1 MRIKKRGPL
10 RSRTET
16 LGIRASLTPVT
27 TAAALALF
35 LATPQSGMCY
45 PAVEDSLRPQTRPN
59 SPGQPGA
66 ALHCDYVPTS

>member
-10 RSRTET
+10 RSRVT
-16 LGIRASLTPVT
+16 LVT

-45 PAVEDSLRPQTRPN
+45 LAVEDSLRPQTRPN
-59 SPGQPGA
+59 SPVIMCPLQTRRST
-66 ALHCDYVPTS
+66 AL